1 MKLLR
6 ETVRRII
13 LEGRGM
19 FTYQDLPPEACITV
33 KRTHHG
39 GGWWIT
45 YEGYRPDVGIST
57 GDLDSNEHDGGFVV
71 EDERGWPIFGYI
83 KIETIQTSKRG
94 NCDGALKV
102 SMVEASDGWGPLLY
116 DCAIEWATI
125 QAGGLIPDRVSVSD
139 EARDVWDYYLNKR
152 TDVKSKQ
159 LDNEEDSFDNG
170 PEDDCDQAVARQLP
184 GLTDDFDAPLDF
196 SGDWKASALSKK
208 YTKSP
213 TTINA
218 LKERWV
224 EL

>member
-19 FTYQDLPPEACITV
+19 FTHQDLPSDACITV
-33 KRTHHG
+33 KRTHSRN
-39 GGWWIT
+39 GWWLTYSYFKDGYASFELDTEGDNKEGIT
-45 YEGYRPDVGIST
+45 
-57 GDLDSNEHDGGFVV
+57 V

-83 KIETIQTSKRG
+83 KIETIATGKRG

-102 SMVEASDGWGPLLY
+102 SMVEASSGWGPLLY
-116 DCAIEWATI
+116 DCAIEWATMK
-125 QAGGLIPDRVSVSD
+125 AGCLIPDRVAVSD
-139 EARDVWDYYLNKR
+139 EARDVWDYYMNNR
-152 TDVKSKQ
+152 TDVKVKQ
-159 LDNEEDSFDNG
+159 LDNLHDSFKNG
-170 PEDDCDQAVARQLP
+170 WEDDCDQAVARQLP

-208 YTKSP
+208 YTKAPS
-213 TTINA
+213 TINA

>member
-6 ETVRRII
+6 ETIRRLI

-19 FTYQDLPPEACITV
+19 FTHQDLPPNACITV
-33 KRTHHG
+33 KRTYQG
-39 GGWWIT
+39 NGWWIT
-45 YEGYRPDVGIST
+45 YEGYDPGIGAF
-57 GDLDSNEHDGGFVV
+57 GDLDSEDDAACVAF
-71 EDERGWPIFGYI
+71 DERGWTIYGHI
-83 KIETIQTSKRG
+83 KISTIQTGKRG

-102 SMVEASDGWGPLLY
+102 DIVEASDGWGPLLY
-116 DCAIEWATI
+116 DCAIEWATMK
-125 QAGGLIPDRVSVSD
+125 AGGLIPDRVAVSD
-139 EARDVWDYYLNKR
+139 EARKVWDYYLNNR
-152 TDVKSKQ
+152 TDVKAKQ
-159 LDNEEDSFDNG
+159 LDNEKDSFDNG
-170 PEDDCDQAVARQLP
+170 PEDDCDQAVARQVP
-184 GLTDDFDAPLDF
+184 GNDDYDAPLDF

>member
-6 ETVRRII
+6 ETIRRII

-19 FTYQDLPPEACITV
+19 FTHQDLPPEACITV
-33 KRTHHG
+33 KRTHYG

-45 YEGYRPDVGIST
+45 YEGYDPGIGAY
-57 GDLDSNEHDGGFVV
+57 GDLDSTDDGALVV
-71 EDERGWPIFGYI
+71 LDERGWPIFGYI
-83 KIETIQTSKRG
+83 KITRVATGKRG

-102 SMVEASDGWGPLLY
+102 AMVEASSGWGPLLY
-116 DCAIEWATI
+116 DCAIEWATMK
-125 QAGGLIPDRVSVSD
+125 AGGLIPDRVAVSD
-139 EARDVWDYYLNKR
+139 EARDVWDYYMNNR
-152 TDVKSKQ
+152 TDVKAHQ
-159 LDNEEDSFDNG
+159 LDNEKDSFDNG
-170 PEDDCDQAVARQLP
+170 PDDDCDQAVARQVP
-184 GLTDDFDAPLDF
+184 GAPDDFDAPLDF

-208 YTKSP
+208 YTKEP

>member
-6 ETVRRII
+6 ETIRRII

-19 FTYQDLPPEACITV
+19 FTHRDLPLEACITC
-33 KRTHHG
+33 KKSDYG
-39 GGWWIT
+39 DGWWIT
-45 YEGYRPDVGIST
+45 YSYFKDGTASD
-57 GDLDSNEHDGGFVV
+57 DLDTAHKLNSGVTV
-71 EDERGWPIFGYI
+71 EDERGRPIYGFI
-83 KIETIQTSKRG
+83 KVERVETSRRG

-102 SMVEASDGWGPLLY
+102 GIVEAADGWGPLLY
-116 DCAIEWATI
+116 DCAIEWATMK
-125 QAGGLIPDRVSVSD
+125 AGGLIPDRVAVSD
-139 EARDVWDYYLNKR
+139 AARDVWDYYNYR
-152 TDVKSKQ
+152 RPDVLAKQ

-170 PEDDCDQAVARQLP
+170 PEDDCDQDVARQVP
-184 GLTDDFDAPLDF
+184 GNDQPAWEPLDL
-196 SGDWKASALSKK
+196 SGDWEESALSKK